1 MAVLGFSTQVMK
13 HNLFFA
19 LAMFTLFLGTAQ
31 AAPTFELNGT
41 TYTLTKADG
50 DAFTFAPEGEAAE
63 TVALIYAPEA
73 QAKDPLRSFTDGLR
87 DELKAKGQVQK
98 ANIARNES
106 GATIGYLIVGYF
118 QDGDALVARML
129 RTMTA
134 LDGDQS
140 VSVAV
145 VYEHRFTGTDPQK
158 DMIAW
163 FNAHG
168 RATEQ
173 ALLAL
178 KSVPSTGEL
187 AQKPE

>member
-1 MAVLGFSTQVMK
+1 
-13 HNLFFA
+13 
-19 LAMFTLFLGTAQ
+19 MFTLFFCAAH

-41 TYTLTKADG
+41 TYTLTEADG
-50 DAFTFAPEGEAAE
+50 DIFSFAPEGNSAE
-63 TVALIYAPEA
+63 SVELIFAPEG
-73 QAKDPLRSFTDGLR
+73 QAKDALRSFTDGLR
-87 DELKAKGQVQK
+87 EELMAKGQIQK

-118 QDGDALVARML
+118 QDGDALVASML

-145 VYEHRFTGTDPQK
+145 VYEHRFVGADPQK
-158 DMIAW
+158 EMIAW

-178 KSVPSTGEL
+178 KSVPSAGEL